1 MKKEDDF
8 DLVEIYAGTPFEA
21 EMVRNLLIENGI
33 DAFLKDA
40 YIGMIA
46 PWQSSAGGVGAVRVV
61 VPGYASEKAR
71 IIIADYLLEMDIK
84 Q

>member
-1 MKKEDDF
+1 MKGSRDF
-8 DLVEIYAGTPFEA
+8 DLIEIYSGSPFEA
-21 EMVRNLLIENGI
+21 EMVRNLLIDNGI
-33 DAFLKDA
+33 DAYLKDA

-61 VPGYASEKAR
+61 VPGFEAERAKS
-71 IIIADYLLEMDIK
+71 IIETDRKEMEMN